1 MQIKELP
8 IAIIGGGPVGL
19 AAAANL
25 SERNIPFII
34 FESGSTVGSN
44 MLDWGHVRMFTPW
57 KYTID
62 KSAERLLIRHG
73 WIKPNEDVYPT
84 GKDMVEKYLIPLAN
98 LPQIKSRIQL
108 STRVT
113 SISKKGIDK
122 MKTRGRDDVPF
133 VVHISQ
139 GGETGSIEA
148 AGIIDASGTW
158 KNPSPMGS
166 NGLSAI
172 GEMENM
178 ERISYRIPDI
188 LGSEKNRYT
197 GKNVAV
203 IGAGHSALNSL
214 LDLAKLASEESQTKI
229 HWIVRSNSLNKIYG
243 GKENDALSARGALG
257 TAIEKLV
264 EREVVVV
271 HSSFFVDEIAKE
283 NDKLVI
289 IGKKD
294 GFDSKIEHIDEI
306 IVNTGSRPEL
316 SMLREVRA
324 QFDPALECVPGIAE
338 MIDPN
343 IHSCGTV
350 RPHGELELRQPEK
363 NFYIVGMK
371 SYGRAPTF
379 LLLTGYEQVRS
390 IVASIAGDTIAARK
404 VELVLPETGVC
415 NTNNQDASCGIIP
428 GLKSIGSCCSE
439 ERVNQSSFEGS
450 GIIESSDSNDQ
461 NGCCGGEPAHNE
473 DACCKLD
480 EQIKSAGGSGCG
492 CNDKPVLEKSTAAC
506 C

>member
-1 MQIKELP
+1 MQIKELL

-34 FESGSTVGSN
+34 FEAGSTVGSN

-62 KSAERLLIRHG
+62 KSAERLLNRHG
-73 WIKPNEDVYPT
+73 WIKPNEEGYPT

-98 LPQIKSRIQL
+98 LPQIKPRLQLFSRVI
-108 STRVT
+108 
-113 SISKKGIDK
+113 SISKKDIDK
-122 MKTRGRDDVPF
+122 MITNGRDDEPYIVT
-133 VVHISQ
+133 ILQ
-139 GGETGSIEA
+139 GVETRSIEVG
-148 AGIIDASGTW
+148 GIIDASGTW
-158 KNPSPMGS
+158 KNPKPMGS
-166 NGLSAI
+166 NGLSAP
-172 GEMENM
+172 GEVENADQ
-178 ERISYRIPDI
+178 ISYRIPDV
-188 LGSEKNRYT
+188 LGKDKSRYAQ
-197 GKNVAV
+197 KSVAV
-203 IGAGHSALNSL
+203 VGAGHSALNSL
-214 LDLAKLASEESQTKI
+214 LDLAKLASTESQTKI
-229 HWIVRSNSLNKIYG
+229 HWIVRVSNLNKIYG

-257 TAIEKLV
+257 TATEKLV
-264 EREVVVV
+264 KNEVFKV
-271 HSSFFVDEIAKE
+271 HSSFFVNEIAKIY
-283 NDKLVI
+283 DKLVI
-289 IGKKD
+289 KGKKD
-294 GFDSKIEHIDEI
+294 GFDSKIEQIDEI
-306 IVNTGSRPEL
+306 IVNTGSRPKL

-338 MIDPN
+338 LIDPN

-404 VELVLPETGVC
+404 VELILPETGVC
-415 NTNNQDASCGIIP
+415 NSNNQDSGCEIIP
-428 GLKSIGSCCSE
+428 IHQNIGSCCSKE
-439 ERVNQSSFEGS
+439 IVNHSSFEGRD
-450 GIIESSDSNDQ
+450 INNSSDSQDQ

-473 DACCKLD
+473 NSCCKLD
-480 EQIKSAGGSGCG
+480 EQVKSAGGSGCG
-492 CNDKPVLEKSTAAC
+492 CNEKPVLEKSTVAC